1 MHIMNNT
8 ENKTSL
14 KNISI
19 LGAFA
24 LSIGTAIGWG
34 SFVVIGSS
42 YVSKA
47 GPLGSIIALI
57 IGMLIML
64 VIGYSYHYMMNK
76 YPDNGGIYSFA
87 KHTIGSDHAF
97 LIAWFLLLTYLAIF
111 WANVS
116 SFALFSRYIF
126 GTTFQFGFHY
136 AIGGFDVWLGEILLS
151 SFFLCLFGGICFLNK
166 KLTTSI
172 QVGMVLIFLAIV
184 IGGFIVAAIMHQG
197 GIQSYKPHFS
207 LSGKNKIVQVMHIIG
222 MTPWAFIGF
231 ESISHSADNF
241 GFPVK
246 KTFKVL
252 LASVIL
258 TAVIYI
264 MFCSLCII
272 VFPDQYA
279 NWYEYLT
286 SSESLSGL
294 DGIPVFYV
302 INRYIS
308 TFGVVLFCIALFAVV
323 ATSLIGNLYA
333 LCGLCHTMAID
344 GVLPKSFIKKNK
356 NDNPKVIIASVM
368 IITFIMLFFGRVLIG
383 WIVDVNNICGMVV
396 YTYISI
402 ILIYQARKDKNR
414 KAFKYGVLGL
424 VINSAFVLSFIVGS
438 IISIEWISK
447 ESIIIFLVWAIIGLA
462 YYVLLM
468 KRDKKKMFGHSM
480 AATFGLYALIIYSIA
495 SWLAKIVET
504 YNNIRMTVGGIIA
517 CAIIAIL
524 TQIGFFVV
532 FTIIRK
538 REVDMQGKLVMGMA
552 TMVEGR
558 DKLTGGHIKRTSKIV
573 EFIANEMAKDT
584 SLEINHRFYI
594 NVIKAAP
601 MHDLGKITVDD
612 VILRKPGKFTPE
624 EYAIM
629 KTHSEEG
636 SRIVADILKDGE
648 DEYFEQ
654 IAINV
659 AHYHHE
665 RWDGNGYPCGL
676 KGEEIPLEARIM
688 AIADVYDALVSKRV
702 YKDEFSFEDAN
713 RIILDNMGTQ
723 FDKGLEKYYLQAR
736 EKIEEFYKKD
746 R

>member
-1 MHIMNNT
+1 
-8 ENKTSL
+8 
-14 KNISI
+14 
-19 LGAFA
+19 
-24 LSIGTAIGWG
+24 
-34 SFVVIGSS
+34 
-42 YVSKA
+42 
-47 GPLGSIIALI
+47 
-57 IGMLIML
+57 
-64 VIGYSYHYMMNK
+64 
-76 YPDNGGIYSFA
+76 
-87 KHTIGSDHAF
+87 
-97 LIAWFLLLTYLAIF
+97 
-111 WANVS
+111 
-116 SFALFSRYIF
+116 
-126 GTTFQFGFHY
+126 
-136 AIGGFDVWLGEILLS
+136 
-151 SFFLCLFGGICFLNK
+151 
-166 KLTTSI
+166 
-172 QVGMVLIFLAIV
+172 MVLVFIAII
-184 IGGFIVAAIMHQG
+184 IGGFIVSAIMHQG
-197 GIQSYKPHFS
+197 GVQSYKPHFS
-207 LSGKNKIVQVMHIIG
+207 LTENNKFVQVMHIIG

-252 LASVIL
+252 LASIII
-258 TAVIYI
+258 TSIIYI
-264 MFCSLCII
+264 LLCMLCIS
-272 VFPDQYA
+272 VFPDEYN

-286 SSESLSGL
+286 SSVSLSGL
-294 DGIPVFYV
+294 DGVPVFYV
-302 INRYIS
+302 INRYIG
-308 TFGVVLFCIALFAVV
+308 TFGVVLFCIALFMIV

-333 LCGLCHTMAID
+333 LCGLCNSMAVD
-344 GVLPKSFIKKNK
+344 GVLPKAFTKKNK
-356 NDNPKVIIASVM
+356 NGNSKNIIIFVM
-368 IITFIMLFFGRVLIG
+368 IITFVMLFFGRVLIG
-383 WIVDVNNICGMVV
+383 WIVDVNNICGIII

-402 ILIYQARKDKNR
+402 ILIYQAKKDNNR
-414 KAFKYGVLGL
+414 KANTFGIIGL
-424 VINSAFVLSFIVGS
+424 SINCAFILSFIVGS
-438 IISIEWISK
+438 IVSIDWIAK
-447 ESIIIFLVWAIIGLA
+447 ESIAIFLIWSAIGLI
-462 YYVLLM
+462 YYVILM
-468 KRDKKKMFGHSM
+468 KRDKRKMLGHSM
-480 AATFGLYALIIYSIA
+480 AATFGLYSLIIYSIA
-495 SWLAKIVET
+495 SWLAKLVKE
-504 YNNIRMTVGGIIA
+504 YNDITITVSGIIA

-524 TQIGFFVV
+524 TQVGFFVV

-573 EFIANEMAKDT
+573 ELIANEMAKDT
-584 SLEINHRFYI
+584 SLAINHRFYI

-624 EYAIM
+624 EYAVM
-629 KTHSEEG
+629 KSHSEEG
-636 SRIVADILKDGE
+636 ARIVADILKEGE

-736 EKIEEFYKKD
+736 DKIEKFYKND
-746 R
+746 